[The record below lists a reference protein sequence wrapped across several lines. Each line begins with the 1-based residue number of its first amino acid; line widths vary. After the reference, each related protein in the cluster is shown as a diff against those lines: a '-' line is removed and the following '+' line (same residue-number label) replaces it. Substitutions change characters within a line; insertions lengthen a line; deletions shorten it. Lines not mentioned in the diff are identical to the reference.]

1 MRDHAGPA
9 IVGVLT
15 ILPDGVRLPL
25 REGETMLAA
34 CRRYGYSFRVGCR
47 EGGCGDCAL
56 ELRSGS
62 ATYRTPIAQ
71 SVLSDHDRANGVC
84 LPCRAIASG
93 DATIRLN
100 RTDRLARSPFADK
113 LANRDLTRFGL
124 DKGKQ
129 PDDNAPDL
137 SPPPTSDR
145 FLTAPLLNQACPDPV
160 VPLPPARAMK
170 ESGTPMS
177 SDNNTATV
185 DASTTFHEFEADV
198 LVNRKEVAADGVAS
212 LVLTDPSGRD
222 LPQWSAGAHIDVVL
236 DGEGLT
242 RQYSL
247 CGDTRDRTSWRIGV
261 LNDPKSRGGSRH
273 IHEALSVGT
282 TLRVRGPRNHF
293 PLIDSPKYL
302 FIAGGIGITPILPM
316 ITYADS
322 IGADWELTYGGRSQA
337 SLAFLNELTHF
348 GSRVRIFPQDEAGHI
363 PLAAPSILGAP
374 RPDTLIY
381 CCGPEPLLQ
390 AVEDASSHWPAG
402 SLHLERFA
410 PKAVEATPGALGTFE
425 VVCQRSG
432 ITLKVDE
439 ERSILDVAHDAGI
452 KVLASCRA
460 GVCGTCEVDVIEGD
474 PDHRDSVLSTSERA
488 ASEFMLVC
496 VSRSLTPRL
505 VLDM

>member
-1 MRDHAGPA
+1 VRDHAGLA

-62 ATYRTPIAQ
+62 ATYRPPIAR
-71 SVLSDHDRANGVC
+71 SVLSDQDRANGVC
-84 LPCRAIASG
+84 LPCRAIVSG
-93 DATIRLN
+93 DATIRLR
-100 RTDRLARSPFADK
+100 RTDRLARNPFADK
-113 LANRDLTRFGL
+113 LASRDLTRFGL
-124 DKGKQ
+124 DTDIR
-129 PDDNAPDL
+129 PEDDAPDHP
-137 SPPPTSDR
+137 PPPTSDR
-145 FLTAPLLNQACPDPV
+145 LLTAPLLKEAHHDPAD
-160 VPLPPARAMK
+160 PLPPARARK

-185 DASTTFHEFEADV
+185 DASTMFHEFEADL
-198 LVNRKEVAADGVAS
+198 LVNRKELAADGVAA

-236 DGEGLT
+236 DDGSLI

-261 LNDPKSRGGSRH
+261 LNDHRSRGGSRH
-273 IHEALSVGT
+273 IHEALSVGM

-293 PLIDSPKYL
+293 PLINSPKYL

-316 ITYADS
+316 ITTAHRV
-322 IGADWELTYGGRSQA
+322 GADWELVYGGRSQA
-337 SLAFLNELTHF
+337 SLAFLSELTHF
-348 GSRVRIFPQDEAGHI
+348 GNRVRVFPQDEAGHI
-363 PLAAPSILGAP
+363 PLATPSILGSP

-390 AVEDASSHWPAG
+390 AVEDASSHWPTG

-410 PKAVEATPGALGTFE
+410 PKAVEPTPGALGTFE

-432 ITLKVDE
+432 ITLKVEE
-439 ERSILDVAHDAGI
+439 ERSILDVAQEAGI

-460 GVCGTCEVDVIEGD
+460 GVCGTCEVDVIAGD
-474 PDHRDSVLSTSERA
+474 PDHRDSVMSASERA
-488 ASEFMLVC
+488 ANEFMLVC